1 MSRVVLRA
9 VRLRGFGRFE
19 ELVARFERGLNVLA
33 QPNEWGKST
42 LVAAV
47 EATLFGFRS
56 VSAERGGRT
65 WLAGR
70 ERYRSWYGFGPFD
83 ASLVFERDGE
93 LFQLYREFESAR
105 VVLRSRPAEG
115 GVPDDALQPPPSGRG
130 GGSGGWVQRFR
141 GVHRPRG
148 ARTADAFENLLRDLL
163 GLSSAELFEQTF
175 CLTQRL
181 PEADQLDGAVQELIT
196 GAGTAGLEAA
206 RQWLVER
213 ARALTTR
220 TDRLGLTPEAGR
232 RPRQEEE
239 LEARIAQLAA
249 RLESSRQ
256 RLDQQAPLKEE
267 LARAEEEAA
276 RLRRLVEEQART
288 VEAME
293 QWLQHWHARES
304 RLRELAAIEQAAS
317 HGQQLVE
324 RLQRAIRQL
333 AQEFAGLQNLG
344 DDAAER
350 LEKLAAARE
359 QAERLTR
366 RLAEQE
372 AALEERRVQLA
383 LQRQRLEEEFAD
395 LHARTDLAELPGR
408 HRLLVEKAARLREL
422 RRQLAELEHRG
433 EHLRQELAPL
443 TAWSGRG
450 PRPSAEVRDRRQQ
463 AEQLAERWRAVRELY
478 ARREALK
485 QASAAFAVFE
495 QASPQQL
502 DALRAYAARREDL
515 GGRVAELR
523 GRLLEAEATLRQL
536 DEDERRLQ
544 QLNEDLVSLEARL
557 ARQGE
562 PDLAGYLEQ
571 LLELARRRKRL
582 AGLQKRLGEGAARLA
597 VRVHRGLAG
606 EVAAGLVAAAVAAA
620 AVATWLGRSG
630 SALAGAAGPMIPA
643 AAGAWANW
651 LAGGLGAL
659 AALGLL
665 WALRWRLRLR
675 HLTALRRLARML
687 DVWAAD
693 RASAGKE
700 GGGGGRSGA
709 SAPDGEAAPQ
719 TALVGLRLPAVWQA
733 DDGTGPG
740 PEGLAGLVERAR
752 SYQRQRE
759 QLAAR
764 RRQLFQQGITPQALQ
779 AHRVRL
785 VQLEEELGQLD
796 RQVEPFMQAYGAE
809 ASRALE
815 KWEHLK
821 GELRQV
827 DDRLALYLAEWA
839 PGPWPGAPVPELAEV
854 AGWPPPARVAGLCE
868 WLLAAAT
875 ACGRSVRVEQVTT
888 LGGLADMAAELD
900 GGFWEQAEAS
910 AQAFEALNAELEG
923 VLNRLDALRGG
934 PGDGG
939 GELARLE
946 AELLELRRASA
957 PFDEET
963 DPAALARRVQD
974 CLELRQQ
981 VRAREAELGE
991 REQEV
996 RALKAELQ
1004 ESLARVAALE
1014 AELAPL
1020 LEPCRGDLELARQ
1033 RLRAFG
1039 ELRRQVDAD
1048 REQLRGLL
1056 QGFGVGEL
1064 SDLQARRLAVE
1075 RSLADCEQ
1083 RLRALEERY
1092 PALPRYEQA
1101 PDVAALQE
1109 QYRRLQEVLDQTRQE
1124 AAAAQEQQN
1133 QLMRRQ
1139 LALEAG
1145 ETINVASA
1153 ELEMQRL
1160 RRQLEA
1166 VREEAA
1172 AVAEAYR
1179 QLEAAAAEYH
1189 REFRRQLE
1197 AIASDF
1203 FSRFTRRPGRR
1214 VVVDEQFRLQV
1225 VDPDG
1230 QVYSPQ
1236 LLSQGAR
1243 DQLYLALRLTVA
1255 AMVDRQL
1262 RLPFILD
1269 DPFLNCDD
1277 ARLQEIR
1284 LALEEV
1290 ASTSQV
1296 ILLTHRTEL
1305 TGWGRP
1311 VEVHAL

>member
-19 ELVARFERGLNVLA
+19 DLVARFERGLNVLA

-93 LFQLYREFESAR
+93 LYQLYREFESAR

-141 GVHRPRG
+141 GLHRPRG
-148 ARTADAFENLLRDLL
+148 ARTADAFENLLRDLV
-163 GLSSAELFEQTF
+163 GLSSVELFEQTF

-181 PEADQLDGAVQELIT
+181 PEADQLDAAVQELVT

-249 RLESSRQ
+249 RLEASRQ

-267 LARAEEEAA
+267 LARAEAEAA
-276 RLRRLVEEQART
+276 RLRRLAEEQART
-288 VEAME
+288 VEALE

-304 RLRELAAIEQAAS
+304 RLRELAAIDQAVS
-317 HGQQLVE
+317 HGQQLVA
-324 RLQRAIRQL
+324 RLQQATRQL
-333 AQEFAGLQNLG
+333 AREFAGLQNLG
-344 DDAAER
+344 DDAPER

-359 QAERLTR
+359 QAERLSR

-383 LQRQRLEEEFAD
+383 LQRQRLEEEYAD
-395 LHARTDLAELPGR
+395 LHARSDLAELPGR
-408 HRLLVEKAARLREL
+408 HRLLVEEAARMREL
-422 RRQLAELEHRG
+422 RLQLAELEQRG
-433 EHLRQELAPL
+433 EQLRQELAPL

-450 PRPSAEVRDRRQQ
+450 PRPSAEVIERRQQ
-463 AEQLAERWRAVRELY
+463 AEQLAERWRAVQKLY
-478 ARREALK
+478 ARREALR
-485 QASAAFAVFE
+485 QASARFAVFE

-502 DALRAYAARREDL
+502 DALRAYAVRREDL

-536 DEDERRLQ
+536 DEEQRRLEQ
-544 QLNEDLVSLEARL
+544 QNEDLVSLQARL

-562 PDLAGYLEQ
+562 PDLAGYLER
-571 LLELARRRKRL
+571 LLELARRRQRL
-582 AGLQKRLGEGAARLA
+582 AALQNRLAEGAAGLA
-597 VRVHRGLAG
+597 VRVRRGLAG
-606 EVAAGLVAAAVAAA
+606 EVAAGVVAAA
-620 AVATWLGRSG
+620 AAGAAAAAWLGRSG
-630 SALAGAAGPMIPA
+630 SALAGAAGPMVLGT
-643 AAGAWANW
+643 AGSWTTW

-659 AALGLL
+659 AVLGLL

-675 HLTALRRLARML
+675 HLAALRRFARML
-687 DVWAAD
+687 DVWAAG
-693 RASAGKE
+693 RVSAGKE
-700 GGGGGRSGA
+700 GGDGSGA
-709 SAPDGEAAPQ
+709 SASDGETATQ
-719 TALVGLRLPAVWQA
+719 TAPVGLRLPVVWQGA
-733 DDGTGPG
+733 DGTGPG

-752 SYQRQRE
+752 SYRRQRE
-759 QLAAR
+759 QLVAR
-764 RRQLFQQGITPQALQ
+764 RRQLFEQGVTPQALE
-779 AHRVRL
+779 AHRTRL

-796 RQVEPFMQAYGAE
+796 RQVEPFVQAYGAE
-809 ASRALE
+809 APRALE

-827 DDRLALYLAEWA
+827 EDRLALYLAEWA

-854 AGWPPPARVAGLCE
+854 AGWPPPARLAGLCE
-868 WLLAAAT
+868 WLLVAAT
-875 ACGRSVRVEQVTT
+875 SCGRSVRVEQVTT
-888 LGGLADMAAELD
+888 LGGLAEMAAGLD

-910 AQAFEALNAELEG
+910 AQAFEALNSELEG
-923 VLNRLDALRGG
+923 VLNRLEALRGG
-934 PGDGG
+934 PGSDGG
-939 GELARLE
+939 ALARLE
-946 AELLELRRASA
+946 AELLELRRAAA
-957 PFDEET
+957 PFDEQT
-963 DPAALARRVQD
+963 DPAALARRVQE

-981 VRAREAELGE
+981 VRAREADLGE

-1004 ESLARVAALE
+1004 ESRARLAALE

-1020 LEPCRGDLELARQ
+1020 LEPCGGDLELARQ

-1039 ELRRQVDAD
+1039 ELQRLVDAD

-1064 SDLQARRLAVE
+1064 SDLQARRLSVE
-1075 RSLADCEQ
+1075 RSLSDCEQ
-1083 RLRALEERY
+1083 RLRALEEQY
-1092 PALPRYEQA
+1092 PALPRHDQS

-1109 QYRRLQEVLDQTRQE
+1109 QYRRLQQVLDQARQE

-1166 VREEAA
+1166 VREEVAA
-1172 AVAEAYR
+1172 LAEAYH
-1179 QLEAAAAEYH
+1179 QLEAAAVEYH
-1189 REFRRQLE
+1189 RDFRRQLE

-1230 QVYSPQ
+1230 QAYSPQ

-1296 ILLTHRTEL
+1296 ILLTHRREL
-1305 TGWGRP
+1305 TAWGRP